1 MQLRRR
7 APDAGATAGDERRA
21 AGQAAFAEDV
31 VHPPMIE
38 AGALEETPQE
48 GAEARGHTS
57 PSLSAGVEMGAG
69 FRERKIHSSPNQFN
83 HDWFNI
89 C

>member
-1 MQLRRR
+1 L
-7 APDAGATAGDERRA
+7 
-21 AGQAAFAEDV
+21 AEDG
-31 VHPPMIE
+31 VHAAMIE

-48 GAEARGHTS
+48 GAEARGHTP

-69 FRERKIHSSPNQFN
+69 FGAEIHSSPNQFS